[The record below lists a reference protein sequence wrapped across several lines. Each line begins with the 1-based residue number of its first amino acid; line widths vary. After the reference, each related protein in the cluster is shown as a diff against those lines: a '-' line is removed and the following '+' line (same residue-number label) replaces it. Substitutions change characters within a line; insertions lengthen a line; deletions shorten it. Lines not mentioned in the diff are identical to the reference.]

1 MGMVR
6 VDMVRVAVQ
15 VAVIIHEVDMEPG
28 EDEDAQ
34 ENEISDPS
42 QSDQLSQWQK
52 LHIPDRQQDLQ
63 NLVQQIGVI

>member
-28 EDEDAQ
+28 EDEDAH

-42 QSDQLSQWQK
+42 HSDQLSQWRK